1 MKMNRTE
8 LVKQLRGKLGCKLGS
23 KYGTEW
29 CAAFVS
35 DELLIPL
42 GLGKHWSCTEMR
54 SFFAAKGKVN
64 HDYKTAEVGDIILY
78 DWDKSGDC
86 DHVGIVIENRGSE
99 IVVIEGNTC
108 GDNYL
113 ETCVA
118 LKTYNVNY
126 QYFSCIIDMS
136 DYMEDGNAEPN
147 CGEIV
152 QQIKK
157 KLKEIDT
164 LVKELEM
171 ANFHW

>member
-1 MKMNRTE
+1 MKINRNE
-8 LVKQLRGKLGCKLGS
+8 LVKQLRGKLGCKLGA

-64 HDYKTAEVGDIILY
+64 HDYKTAEVGDIILL

-118 LKTYNVNY
+118 LKTYSVNY
-126 QYFSCIIDMS
+126 QCFNCIIDMS
-136 DYMEDGNAEPN
+136 DYMEDGIAEPN
-147 CGEIV
+147 RDEIIA
-152 QQIKK
+152 QIRAKM
-157 KLKEIDT
+157 KEID
-164 LVKELEM
+164 ELLGKI
-171 ANFHW
+171 

>member
-1 MKMNRTE
+1 MKMNRNE

-64 HDYKTAEVGDIILY
+64 HDYKTAEIGDIILM

-113 ETCVA
+113 DTCVA
-118 LKTYNVNY
+118 LKTYSVNY
-126 QYFSCIIDMS
+126 RYFSCIIDMS
-136 DYMEDGNAEPN
+136 DYMEDDVVVGNR
-147 CGEIV
+147 GEIIE
-152 QQIKK
+152 QIKT
-157 KLKEIDT
+157 KLKEIN
-164 LVKELEM
+164 ELLEKI
-171 ANFHW
+171 NND

>member
-1 MKMNRTE
+1 
-8 LVKQLRGKLGCKLGS
+8 
-23 KYGTEW
+23 
-29 CAAFVS
+29 
-35 DELLIPL
+35 
-42 GLGKHWSCTEMR
+42 MR

-118 LKTYNVNY
+118 LKTYSVNY

-136 DYMEDGNAEPN
+136 DYMTDEPTNTPTSKLVPVRLTIGGEVVYDGFVDLAKFN
-147 CGEIV
+147 
-152 QQIKK
+152 
-157 KLKEIDT
+157 
-164 LVKELEM
+164 
-171 ANFHW
+171 

>member
-1 MKMNRTE
+1 M
-8 LVKQLRGKLGCKLGS
+8 
-23 KYGTEW
+23 
-29 CAAFVS
+29 S

-86 DHVGIVIENRGSE
+86 DHVGIVVENRGDE
-99 IVVIEGNTC
+99 LAIIEGNTC

-113 ETCVA
+113 DTCVA
-118 LKTYNVNY
+118 LKTYSVNY

-136 DYMEDGNAEPN
+136 DYMTDEPTSTSKLVPVRLTIGGEVVYDGFVDLAKFN
-147 CGEIV
+147 
-152 QQIKK
+152 
-157 KLKEIDT
+157 
-164 LVKELEM
+164 
-171 ANFHW
+171 

>member
-1 MKMNRTE
+1 M
-8 LVKQLRGKLGCKLGS
+8 
-23 KYGTEW
+23 
-29 CAAFVS
+29 S

-86 DHVGIVIENRGSE
+86 DHVGIVVENRGNE
-99 IVVIEGNTC
+99 LAIIEGNTC
-108 GDNYL
+108 DDNYL

-118 LKTYNVNY
+118 LKTYSVNY

-136 DYMEDGNAEPN
+136 DYMTDEPTSTSKLVPVRLTIGGEVVYDGFVDLAKFN
-147 CGEIV
+147 
-152 QQIKK
+152 
-157 KLKEIDT
+157 
-164 LVKELEM
+164 
-171 ANFHW
+171 

>member
-1 MKMNRTE
+1 MKINRNE
-8 LVKQLRGKLGCKLGS
+8 LVKQLRGKLGCKLGA

-54 SFFAAKGKVN
+54 SFFTAKGKVN

-118 LKTYNVNY
+118 LKTYSVNY

-136 DYMEDGNAEPN
+136 GYMEDGIVVGNR
-147 CGEIV
+147 GEIIE
-152 QQIKK
+152 QIRT
-157 KLKEIDT
+157 KLKEIDA
-164 LVKELEM
+164 LLEKF
-171 ANFHW
+171 NSD